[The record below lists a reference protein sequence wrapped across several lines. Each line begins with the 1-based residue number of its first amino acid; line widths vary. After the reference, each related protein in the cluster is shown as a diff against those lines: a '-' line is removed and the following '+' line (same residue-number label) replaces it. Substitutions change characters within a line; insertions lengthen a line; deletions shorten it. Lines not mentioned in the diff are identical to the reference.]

1 MPTGLPVDMAAL
13 TEPLA
18 VGVHAVAKSRIAGGD
33 AALVLGLG
41 PVGLACIAELR
52 MRGIGPIVAADF
64 SPKRRALAEQLGA
77 DVVVDPRETPAIEAW
92 RQIDG
97 VRPLVIFEAVG
108 VPGMIEQA
116 MRMAPKDARI
126 LVVGACMQ
134 EDRIHPML
142 GIGRELSIQF
152 ALAYTPAEFGEALTA
167 IADGKV
173 DLVPLAHR
181 QGGRRRRA
189 AGVRT
194 ISATPSSTPRSSWS
208 PASSPHGYRERRVS
222 PRGPSRGAGSFR
234 PMSDTFPRQYART
247 QRFTLGEPRN
257 VTVSRR
263 RTASRLPAQPRR
275 RRPGELPVDP
285 VDRRRRRR
293 RLVADPVALLASAD
307 ADIDAEL
314 PAEERARRER
324 MREGAGGIT
333 AFATD
338 RTTHGRRVHARRSA
352 VRRRPAQRGGPR
364 AARRRP
370 GVRPTA
376 RPARHAGSPT

>member
-1 MPTGLPVDMAAL
+1 MRAAVMRDWQLRVDDLPDPTPGPGQVLTKVLACGICGSDLHLLVHGEESRRLSDELNEGREPDPMAPVMFDPSKDTVMGHEFCCEVVDLGPGCENLKVGDVIVSMPVAFDASGLHGIGFSNAYNGGYAELMVLNELMGLKVPSGLPVDMAAL

-41 PVGLACIAELR
+41 PVGLACIAELK

-92 RQIDG
+92 RRIDG

-142 GIGRELSIQF
+142 GIGRELNIQF

-173 DLVPLAHR
+173 DLSPWLTGKVGVDGVPQA
-181 QGGRRRRA
+181 
-189 AGVRT
+189 
-194 ISATPSSTPRSSWS
+194 
-208 PASSPHGYRERRVS
+208 
-222 PRGPSRGAGSFR
+222 FK
-234 PMSDTFPRQYART
+234 D
-247 QRFTLGEPRN
+247 LGDPEQHAKIL
-257 VTVSRR
+257 VV
-263 RTASRLPAQPRR
+263 
-275 RRPGELPVDP
+275 PGL
-285 VDRRRRRR
+285 
-293 RLVADPVALLASAD
+293 
-307 ADIDAEL
+307 
-314 PAEERARRER
+314 
-324 MREGAGGIT
+324 
-333 AFATD
+333 
-338 RTTHGRRVHARRSA
+338 
-352 VRRRPAQRGGPR
+352 
-364 AARRRP
+364 
-370 GVRPTA
+370 
-376 RPARHAGSPT
+376 